1 MRDVCGIRLI
11 LEDIDGF
18 ATITVSA
25 PDAAEAWR
33 LARDRYPDR
42 IRGVVRRD
50 ARASESALNR

>member
-1 MRDVCGIRLI
+1 MMSAEFDLI

-25 PDAAEAWR
+25 RDAAEAWH

>member
-1 MRDVCGIRLI
+1 MSAEFDLI

>member
-1 MRDVCGIRLI
+1 MSAEFDLI
-11 LEDIDGF
+11 LEDIDGY

-25 PDAAEAWR
+25 PDPAEAWR

-50 ARASESALNR
+50 ARRSESSLNR

>member
-1 MRDVCGIRLI
+1 MSAEFDLI

-18 ATITVSA
+18 ATITVLA

-50 ARASESALNR
+50 ARAIESALNR